1 MGTFVHEDQNFS
13 HAFYEYLHG
22 IYGSFEFGA
31 SSYMSKA
38 PHPVHRP
45 KQNRQRHGQATATF
59 DSGSNIHLW
68 SLKDARNFFRDIRAS
83 NLRVQGISKIPA
95 LADSE
100 GHLVVSVEDSHGN
113 KFNINMGKAYALDDM
128 TVNLLSVSL
137 LIRKGS
143 IIHFEAGDCYFQT
156 HAGSPKIPLV
166 QNNGLF
172 QLPLHHCFNVVTD
185 NSNAPTAPMHSFA
198 VDGTCYGAH
207 ADARLWHARLRHM
220 PMDKLALIHELGLVD
235 GLSVHGKIPKSCRC
249 DVCMQSK
256 IRRSATP
263 RKSPAADIPWCVG
276 HTVSTDVK
284 SVPYTSMNGY
294 KYVIC
299 FVDHYSRLSFCY
311 FMRLKNE
318 SAKVIKDF
326 LREMHRLGVKVRTVQ
341 SDRGSEYFSQE
352 GDTQQDRDRRQAE
365 FTKVCDT
372 FTPKVHH
379 VVTAVEQK
387 EKLAEVF
394 FRDHFEA
401 ADSML
406 WNARLSPVFW
416 ADAISYSVYIHNRTP
431 IRRGS
436 GPSTPL
442 EIVTGDKA
450 RWDKLKVFGCT
461 VYQHIPNNTLAK
473 IPGVPKG
480 KRLLFMGFNHLA
492 AGWRVFCPETRRYFS
507 TNNAYFF
514 EDMRHRIDSL
524 RHHDLRRQMIK
535 RGEEQPF
542 VLDDFHHDDLA
553 KGDSIRQLYLSP
565 DAPIHSGK
573 QDRSLIF
580 GESQPLAKA
589 AAEPADGSVP
599 PMVGLEGATT
609 HIPQRGPLSEENE
622 RAERARS
629 ILRSGAILRP
639 FRTSAIGVPLK
650 MTPDDRLFLNH
661 VRVVNAPL
669 RFHSPCPKTQFS
681 SSRTRYLKYMHATTY
696 LEARELGAQQAD
708 IEWDYLR
715 GWISFPKHEPDLPG
729 HVFDAFALAA
739 RHGHTHILD
748 DIGRFVKKDDE
759 TDFMLAEAFSALK
772 SKTRA
777 QDKFND
783 LLRNAYEPDGI
794 LAMFEQR
801 QAALR
806 YADYQMAKVMNAS
819 SVKIDFSIAPEPTRY
834 EQTLPEVCPDEFM
847 KWRAAMDDEMTSMSR
862 FGVYKRV
869 PKSAAKGRQILG
881 ARWVYKRKINEY
893 GQIYRHRARL
903 VAQGFLQKP
912 YDSFHPDETFSPVVH
927 KDTLRLFL
935 SLSAAE
941 DLQVYQADV
950 KAAFLQAPLKE
961 KIYVR
966 APPGYSSVD
975 PTTGEDQILELSK
988 AIYGLKQSSACF
1000 WTVVNDHLVSQGFK
1014 SMLGDPCLFKKT
1026 LPSGKIIMCVTYIDD
1041 ITYSATDKATAD
1053 EFLADLKKRFVIED
1067 GEGAPVSWLLNMK
1080 IHQDLL
1086 AGTIS
1091 MNQEVAITKLAESL
1105 LSKEELVKASGIH
1118 YPMHAQPLKKLSERI
1133 VPKEDFDYL
1142 SVVGSLLHL
1151 ANCVRCDVAVS
1162 VGILA
1167 RHALYPGHEHVR
1179 ACKRVVQYLY
1189 NTRTMG
1195 ITYRRPDVKE
1205 NANRPLMY
1213 EGAKHPLD
1221 DGKNLLQTFADSDYA
1236 ADDTKRSTMG
1246 IVTMMNGG
1254 PISWASILGKTVS
1267 TSTCEAEVNAAVVAT
1282 KDALHIAQL
1291 LRDLGYITND
1301 KPLQIAEDNA
1311 ACIAQAKSG
1320 IRHVRNAK
1328 HYQVKLRF
1336 LQQHVVDRTVEFIY
1350 CPTDYQL
1357 SDAMTKPLIDAK
1369 FRYFR
1374 NVLFG
1379 LPLST

>member
-1 MGTFVHEDQNFS
+1 M
-13 HAFYEYLHG
+13 
-22 IYGSFEFGA
+22 
-31 SSYMSKA
+31 
-38 PHPVHRP
+38 
-45 KQNRQRHGQATATF
+45 
-59 DSGSNIHLW
+59 
-68 SLKDARNFFRDIRAS
+68 
-83 NLRVQGISKIPA
+83 
-95 LADSE
+95 
-100 GHLVVSVEDSHGN
+100 
-113 KFNINMGKAYALDDM
+113 
-128 TVNLLSVSL
+128 
-137 LIRKGS
+137 
-143 IIHFEAGDCYFQT
+143 
-156 HAGSPKIPLV
+156 
-166 QNNGLF
+166 
-172 QLPLHHCFNVVTD
+172 
-185 NSNAPTAPMHSFA
+185 
-198 VDGTCYGAH
+198 
-207 ADARLWHARLRHM
+207 
-220 PMDKLALIHELGLVD
+220 
-235 GLSVHGKIPKSCRC
+235 
-249 DVCMQSK
+249 
-256 IRRSATP
+256 
-263 RKSPAADIPWCVG
+263 
-276 HTVSTDVK
+276 
-284 SVPYTSMNGY
+284 
-294 KYVIC
+294 
-299 FVDHYSRLSFCY
+299 
-311 FMRLKNE
+311 
-318 SAKVIKDF
+318 
-326 LREMHRLGVKVRTVQ
+326 
-341 SDRGSEYFSQE
+341 
-352 GDTQQDRDRRQAE
+352 
-365 FTKVCDT
+365 
-372 FTPKVHH
+372 
-379 VVTAVEQK
+379 
-387 EKLAEVF
+387 
-394 FRDHFEA
+394 
-401 ADSML
+401 
-406 WNARLSPVFW
+406 
-416 ADAISYSVYIHNRTP
+416 
-431 IRRGS
+431 
-436 GPSTPL
+436 
-442 EIVTGDKA
+442 
-450 RWDKLKVFGCT
+450 
-461 VYQHIPNNTLAK
+461 
-473 IPGVPKG
+473 
-480 KRLLFMGFNHLA
+480 
-492 AGWRVFCPETRRYFS
+492 
-507 TNNAYFF
+507 
-514 EDMRHRIDSL
+514 
-524 RHHDLRRQMIK
+524 
-535 RGEEQPF
+535 
-542 VLDDFHHDDLA
+542 
-553 KGDSIRQLYLSP
+553 
-565 DAPIHSGK
+565 
-573 QDRSLIF
+573 
-580 GESQPLAKA
+580 
-589 AAEPADGSVP
+589 
-599 PMVGLEGATT
+599 
-609 HIPQRGPLSEENE
+609 
-622 RAERARS
+622 
-629 ILRSGAILRP
+629 
-639 FRTSAIGVPLK
+639 
-650 MTPDDRLFLNH
+650 
-661 VRVVNAPL
+661 
-669 RFHSPCPKTQFS
+669 
-681 SSRTRYLKYMHATTY
+681 
-696 LEARELGAQQAD
+696 
-708 IEWDYLR
+708 
-715 GWISFPKHEPDLPG
+715 
-729 HVFDAFALAA
+729 
-739 RHGHTHILD
+739 
-748 DIGRFVKKDDE
+748 
-759 TDFMLAEAFSALK
+759 
-772 SKTRA
+772 
-777 QDKFND
+777 
-783 LLRNAYEPDGI
+783 
-794 LAMFEQR
+794 
-801 QAALR
+801 
-806 YADYQMAKVMNAS
+806 
-819 SVKIDFSIAPEPTRY
+819 
-834 EQTLPEVCPDEFM
+834 
-847 KWRAAMDDEMTSMSR
+847 
-862 FGVYKRV
+862 
-869 PKSAAKGRQILG
+869 
-881 ARWVYKRKINEY
+881 
-893 GQIYRHRARL
+893 
-903 VAQGFLQKP
+903 
-912 YDSFHPDETFSPVVH
+912 VH

-1254 PISWASILGKTVS
+1254 PISWASILGKTVC

-1320 IRHVRNAK
+1320 IRHVRTAK